1 MKAAIVYYSKH
12 HGNTRKLLAAITR
25 KSDVVLIDA
34 TENPEPDLSGYDL
47 VGLASGIY
55 YSKFHKS
62 VLKAAQRLTAGQ
74 RVLLIYTCGAK
85 KDGYTKAI
93 REAAA
98 QRGAKVVGEYGCL
111 GFDTFGPFKLV
122 GGLAKGHPDADEIAG
137 AAAFFS
143 RAAEQR

>member
-12 HGNTRKLLAAITR
+12 HGNTKTLLAAITR

-62 VLKAAQRLTAGQ
+62 GRPPSG
-74 RVLLIYTCGAK
+74 
-85 KDGYTKAI
+85 
-93 REAAA
+93 
-98 QRGAKVVGEYGCL
+98 
-111 GFDTFGPFKLV
+111 
-122 GGLAKGHPDADEIAG
+122 
-137 AAAFFS
+137 
-143 RAAEQR
+143 